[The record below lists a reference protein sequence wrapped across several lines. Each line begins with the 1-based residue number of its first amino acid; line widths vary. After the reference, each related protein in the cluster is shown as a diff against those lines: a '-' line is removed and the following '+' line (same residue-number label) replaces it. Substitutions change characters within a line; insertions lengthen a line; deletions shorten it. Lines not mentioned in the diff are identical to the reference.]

1 MFATE
6 CDELPV
12 PLNVFKSNQLRES
25 ISDKAKSIK
34 GTHSWDSVYVLSVP
48 NFISFRVWST
58 NRPLGLMHNKGFIVG
73 IWPYA
78 IVGTG

>member
-34 GTHSWDSVYVLSVP
+34 GTHS
-48 NFISFRVWST
+48 
-58 NRPLGLMHNKGFIVG
+58 
-73 IWPYA
+73 
-78 IVGTG
+78 